1 MAEKARIFEDEEIR
15 KQIFT
20 ETDPKTIKQ
29 LGRKI
34 KNFNQEIWDKCKYSI
49 ILNGNY
55 AKFLQNKELL
65 DFLLST
71 GNKILVEASPYDTI
85 WGVGMEEAN
94 PQINNPFLWKGQNL
108 LGFALME
115 VRNELKR
122 ICQSYQLINREQV
135 KKEIEA

>member
-15 KQIFT
+15 KQ
-20 ETDPKTIKQ
+20 
-29 LGRKI
+29 
-34 KNFNQEIWDKCKYSI
+34 
-49 ILNGNY
+49 NGNY

-94 PQINNPFLWKGQNL
+94 PQINNPFL
-108 LGFALME
+108 
-115 VRNELKR
+115 
-122 ICQSYQLINREQV
+122 
-135 KKEIEA
+135 

>member
-1 MAEKARIFEDEEIR
+1 MWKASFRVDTHDYCCMEQYMMAEKARIFEDEEIR
-15 KQIFT
+15 KQ
-20 ETDPKTIKQ
+20 
-29 LGRKI
+29 
-34 KNFNQEIWDKCKYSI
+34 NS
-49 ILNGNY
+49 NY

-108 LGFALME
+108 LGFALIE

-122 ICQSYQLINREQV
+122 ICQSYQLINWEQV